1 MVLTD
6 VIVPLALAS
15 FFLGGIYILIS
26 LGMSLVFGVMDII
39 NFAHGGFVMIGG
51 YIALVVFNQYDVNPL
66 VSLVLVVPVLFVL
79 GYAVQY
85 FLLENVLEDLHMNSL
100 LLTFGL
106 AIAIEAGLTEVFG
119 NQARFISLFNVSLP
133 FNLGMELVLA
143 GTGGYA
149 CAAALFA
156 FLVKTETGQA
166 IRATAQVPELAKAS
180 GINVTYT
187 RTITM
192 GIGSVLAGV
201 GGTLYLL
208 PYQVSPIQG
217 RHILL
222 IAFIV
227 VVLGGM
233 GSLRGT
239 VVAGLIIATIQQFVT
254 YFVSSS
260 GAFTLMFFGTV
271 LILLVKPH
279 GLFGVEEDVTT

>member
-6 VIVPLALAS
+6 VVIPLVLS
-15 FFLGGIYILIS
+15 SLFLGGIYILIS

-51 YIALVVFNQYDVNPL
+51 YIALVVFNQYDINPL
-66 VSLVLVVPVLFVL
+66 VGLVLVVPVLFLV
-79 GYAVQY
+79 GYGVQY
-85 FLLENVLEDLHMNSL
+85 LLLENVLEDLHMNSL

-106 AIAIEAGLTEVFG
+106 SIAIEAGLTEVFG
-119 NQARFISLFNVSLP
+119 NQARFISLYNVSLP
-133 FNLGMELVLA
+133 YNLGMELFIA
-143 GTGGYA
+143 GTTGYV
-149 CAAALFA
+149 CAGALFA
-156 FLVKTETGQA
+156 FLMKTETGQA

-187 RTITM
+187 RTLTM

-208 PYQVSPIQG
+208 PYQLSPIQG

-222 IAFIV
+222 IAFTV

-233 GSLRGT
+233 GSLKGT
-239 VVAGLIIATIQQFVT
+239 VVAGVIIATIQQFVT
-254 YFVSSS
+254 YFVNSS